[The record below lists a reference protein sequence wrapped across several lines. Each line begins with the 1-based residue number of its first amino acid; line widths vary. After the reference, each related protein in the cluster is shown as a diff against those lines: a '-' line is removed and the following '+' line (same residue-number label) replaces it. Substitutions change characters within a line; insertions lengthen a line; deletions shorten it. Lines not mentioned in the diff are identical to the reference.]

1 MSLVQFLQVG
11 MALREKAGIDT
22 LERGLK
28 LPAQSKS
35 QEQLRNYAMQA
46 LRRTQQ
52 RLLMQVIGRATHGGN
67 VAAAVDEVTRAAGLA
82 GYAPITDLEQAML
95 DVWALS
101 EGTSPER
108 LAA

>member
-1 MSLVQFLQVG
+1 L
-11 MALREKAGIDT
+11 LRGAAGIDT

-28 LPAQSKS
+28 LPAVSKS

-52 RLLMQVIGRATHGGN
+52 RLLLTVLERTRQTGDMQS
-67 VAAAVDEVTRAAGLA
+67 AVQEVTTAMGLSGFA
-82 GYAPITDLEQAML
+82 QPTDLEQAML
-95 DVWALS
+95 DVWSLS
-101 EGTSPER
+101 EGSSPER

>member
-1 MSLVQFLQVG
+1 MSLAEFLQVG
-11 MALREKAGIDT
+11 MVLRAASGIDT

-28 LPAQSKS
+28 LPATSKS

-52 RLLMQVIGRATHGGN
+52 RLLLTVLERAKQTGDMQ
-67 VAAAVDEVTRAAGLA
+67 AAVRETTTAMGLTGFA
-82 GYAPITDLEQAML
+82 QPVDLEQAML
-95 DVWALS
+95 NVWSLS
-101 EGTSPER
+101 EGSNPER